1 MEVLIIDPLL
11 GLVAVMTLVALNAI
25 FVAGEFS
32 LVAVDV
38 ERVEVMAD
46 GGHRRARIMRKLL
59 SRLSFH
65 LGGAQLGITVTSL
78 LLGLIAEDA
87 IGALLDYL
95 PGVTL
100 SPGPTRAATAIAIA
114 AVIQMVF
121 GELAPKNLAISRPLG
136 TGLWLSSIL
145 RVYGLLSAPV
155 TAAFNGM
162 ANRLLRWGGIEPV
175 EELRSLRSV
184 SYTHLTL
191 PTKA

>member
-100 SPGPTRAATAIAIA
+100 SG
-114 AVIQMVF
+114 
-121 GELAPKNLAISRPLG
+121 RP
-136 TGLWLSSIL
+136 
-145 RVYGLLSAPV
+145 GLL
-155 TAAFNGM
+155 
-162 ANRLLRWGGIEPV
+162 RLSLSPQLFRWF
-175 EELRSLRSV
+175 SV
-184 SYTHLTL
+184 NWLQRIWPYLVL
-191 PTKA
+191 